1 MLKLPKKK
9 LRQNNTRFL
18 GDIKM
23 AVSTK
28 DIKELMTLT
37 SAGMMDCKKALDEAN
52 GDIGEAQKIL
62 REKGKA
68 SQEKK
73 AGRAAAE
80 GLVAC
85 YIEGGRGAVIEV
97 NSETDFVAKNEMF
110 VEFVKNAA
118 KSAQAANPADMDA
131 LLSAPMVGSSETVKE
146 ALDELF
152 LKIRENLQIRR
163 FKIMNGALYSY
174 IHNGGEIAVMVN
186 FKTDIDP
193 ANEALTECGRNVAM
207 QIAAMNA
214 SYLDEASVPADVI
227 ATEKEIYLKQLE
239 EDPKNANKPEQV
251 KAKIAEGKLKK
262 FYNES
267 CLLNQTYV
275 KDDKLTIAQY
285 IASTAKECGGSLEIT
300 EYVRYQK
307 GEGLAKKADNFAEEV
322 AQLAQGKN

>member
-1 MLKLPKKK
+1 
-9 LRQNNTRFL
+9 
-18 GDIKM
+18 M

-28 DIKELMTLT
+28 DIKELMGLT

-85 YIEGGRGAVIEV
+85 YIADGRGAVIEV
-97 NSETDFVAKNEMF
+97 NSETDFVAKNVMF

-131 LLSAPMVGSSETVKE
+131 LLAAPMVGSSETVKE

-163 FKIMNGALYSY
+163 FKIMDGNLLCSY

-193 ANEALTECGRNVAM
+193 ANEKLIECGKNVAM

-214 SYLDEASVPADVI
+214 SYLSEADVPADVI

-267 CLLNQTYV
+267 CLLNQAYV

-285 IASTAKECGGSLEIT
+285 IASTAKEAGGNLEIT